1 MKSPSPA
8 HRLIQLRRKTE
19 KIANQKVVWD
29 LSNKENNS
37 ALNNEDPCKS
47 KHSSKKSSIE
57 KHEKKSNAKK
67 SFNGTQNVLKCTLKN
82 IAKGSATTMCK

>member
-8 HRLIQLRRKTE
+8 HRLIQLRRRTE
-19 KIANQKVVWD
+19 KIAIQRAVWD
-29 LSNKENNS
+29 VSNKENSS

-57 KHEKKSNAKK
+57 KCERKPNAKK

-82 IAKGSATTMCK
+82 IAKGSAMCK